1 MVIFIIVYFIGA
13 IVELVCDY
21 FINKA
26 ILIEILSGDHL
37 MEETMRLI
45 KARRLR
51 YKFVFILM
59 RALFWPISIIV
70 RTIWEIINKKHKSKD
85 FVEYF
90 CIK

>member
-21 FINKA
+21 FINKGM
-26 ILIEILSGDHL
+26 LNEILSGNHL
-37 MEETMRLI
+37 MVETMKLI
-45 KARRLR
+45 KMRRLR

-59 RALFWPISIIV
+59 RAIFWPIPIV
-70 RTIWEIINKKHKSKD
+70 VGTIWEIINKKHNFKD

-90 CIK
+90 GLK